1 MTLRVSSC
9 SASTSQSIEIGDEEL
24 GKVGSVLQAD
34 FELPLHFDDLSKKRV
49 SDTSPSSLMVSITPY
64 EDARDLIRSSVTESW
79 WDPDEDTFSV
89 MYSLVRQYE
98 KLTQDEK
105 RSLVATIIN
114 GLRAALAMANGELAC
129 SGKRY
134 LLNTAKA
141 VVLFASNVVR
151 IAEQV
156 EFAQTNKERRQLGWT
171 WAVEGRGDLLSELHS
186 IMECR
191 KITQAWGSNGADE
204 SFMNLFI
211 RCTLNVLENPTIAKD
226 KAVKELCLQILVGVV
241 REEQTHGSVVSALLR
256 LLVAHEHSAAVLSSL
271 LEMHYDE
278 KSESKFLD
286 LFVDTMVGM
295 EDREMGKDGT
305 AGKNLGSF
313 LAQTGNK
320 IPKFIS
326 SYMQKLVSM
335 FERESYQTR
344 NGMVESV
351 GHLIRHEYAEA
362 KAENVNAETKS
373 QRLEIISALFSA
385 IMIRTKDVN
394 AFARSRVL
402 QVLCGLVEDE
412 CVQAVHFVEITK
424 LGLLHMHDKAA
435 AVRKSSLVLLMR
447 MLEFNPFSPQ
457 LSGST
462 VKFISRMQGD
472 SAVEFAECMG
482 EACSSALLLI
492 RSSSI
497 TDVQSAIS
505 FLVTAIKFQVPG
517 TDGANR
523 QLLPLLLSH
532 EVSVRECA
540 LKAFEAMLHSSE
552 ADERLRAMK
561 TAQLLLQLTRGAT
574 VGQLT
579 CVSELFSGARI
590 LDAAVFQVLLDIGSD
605 KVPSVPLESRRVAIE
620 LVSIAVQV
628 GSPLVRAR
636 DVPVSELLRYE
647 SDPTVCRN
655 LCSFA
660 AVVCADDKTATAIEE
675 LLLREVAETDALWI
689 PVADQAFRA
698 LMSCSPEPEKAAER
712 VLRRLSQR
720 FLATKKEADLLKAVF
735 SVGQISIQQLIRI
748 ESTRQVIRKQK
759 RETES
764 EAGTLYEQLGEGHAA
779 LEAELEHALEE
790 GEQEILEEGSLIRRF
805 IPILCRLCGDSFGN
819 ASLRTTAAISLA
831 KLMSTCETTCREHLR
846 LVFSLLK
853 SAVEPSVRR
862 NLIIAI
868 GDLTFRFPN
877 LLEPWTDAIFSTLED
892 TDASVRKN
900 AALTITHLILNDML
914 KVRGQIV
921 SVVVLLHDLDDR
933 ISELVRMFF
942 CELSKKSG
950 HVIYNIIP
958 DVLSGLFHRRKLDD
972 NDFRDVMKFLISFVK
987 DRERQAEGT
996 IERLC
1001 HRFRSVNNIEDA
1013 RRIACCLTNFNY
1025 SDRCFRKLSAMYRCY
1040 SEFLFDE
1047 EVNELFSTITTK
1059 AKRFPKQQLRM
1070 ELDEFQSK
1078 LDSAVDG
1085 TRNDLNAK
1093 LKDVSESLSRVA
1105 LQDVTSSVTNASSP
1119 HGNAA
1124 KQEKRS
1130 AKGLASA
1137 GRSRK
1142 RRTRLEGEFSE
1153 ESGAESQVPESDE
1166 DVDDEEPE
1174 HHVKLDD
1181 VPNEPLS
1188 ARPSVRTKRRGV
1200 GLRSAERS
1208 RRRRVVVSMDSD
1220 DSADDYDSEAS
1231 YGVE

>member
-1 MTLRVSSC
+1 
-9 SASTSQSIEIGDEEL
+9 
-24 GKVGSVLQAD
+24 
-34 FELPLHFDDLSKKRV
+34 
-49 SDTSPSSLMVSITPY
+49 
-64 EDARDLIRSSVTESW
+64 
-79 WDPDEDTFSV
+79 
-89 MYSLVRQYE
+89 
-98 KLTQDEK
+98 
-105 RSLVATIIN
+105 
-114 GLRAALAMANGELAC
+114 
-129 SGKRY
+129 
-134 LLNTAKA
+134 
-141 VVLFASNVVR
+141 
-151 IAEQV
+151 
-156 EFAQTNKERRQLGWT
+156 
-171 WAVEGRGDLLSELHS
+171 
-186 IMECR
+186 
-191 KITQAWGSNGADE
+191 
-204 SFMNLFI
+204 
-211 RCTLNVLENPTIAKD
+211 
-226 KAVKELCLQILVGVV
+226 
-241 REEQTHGSVVSALLR
+241 
-256 LLVAHEHSAAVLSSL
+256 
-271 LEMHYDE
+271 
-278 KSESKFLD
+278 
-286 LFVDTMVGM
+286 MVGM
-295 EDREMGKDGT
+295 EDKEMGKDGT
-305 AGKNLGSF
+305 AGKNVGSF
-313 LAQTGNK
+313 LAQAGNK
-320 IPKFIS
+320 TPKLIS
-326 SYMQKLVSM
+326 SNMQKLASM
-335 FERESYQTR
+335 FERESYQIR

-351 GHLIRHEYAEA
+351 GQLIRHEYAEV
-362 KAENVNAETKS
+362 KAENVNAESKS
-373 QRLEIISALFSA
+373 ERLEIISALFSA
-385 IMIRTKDVN
+385 IMIRTKDIN

-412 CVQAVHFVEITK
+412 CVQAAHFVEIAK
-424 LGLLHMHDKAA
+424 LGLLHIHDKAA

-462 VKFISRMQGD
+462 VKLISRMQGD
-472 SAVEFAECMG
+472 GATEFTKCME
-482 EACSSALLLI
+482 EACSSALLLV

-497 TDVQSAIS
+497 TDVQSAIG
-505 FLVTAIKFQVPG
+505 FLVTAVKFQVPG

-523 QLLPLLLSH
+523 HLLPLLLSH

-540 LKAFEAMLHSSE
+540 LKAFESILHS
-552 ADERLRAMK
+552 DETDEQIRAMK
-561 TAQLLLQLTRGAT
+561 NAQLLLQLTRGAT

-579 CVSELFSGARI
+579 CVSELLSGERI
-590 LDAAVFQVLLDIGSD
+590 LDAAVFQVLLDISMD
-605 KVPSVPLESRRVAIE
+605 KVPSVPLESRRLAIE
-620 LVSIAVQV
+620 LVSIAAQV
-628 GSPLVRAR
+628 GSPFVRAR
-636 DVPVSELLRYE
+636 DVPVSELLRGE
-647 SDPTVCRN
+647 SDPQICRN
-655 LCSFA
+655 VCSFA
-660 AVVCADDKTATAIEE
+660 AVVCNDDKTARAIEE
-675 LLLREVAETDALWI
+675 LLLREVAAIDALWI

-698 LMSCSPEPEKAAER
+698 LMSCSPEPEKATER

-720 FLATKKEADLLKAVF
+720 FLATKKESDLLKAVF
-735 SVGQISIQQLIRI
+735 SVGQMSIQQLIRI

-759 RETES
+759 RGTES

-790 GEQEILEEGSLIRRF
+790 GEKEILEEGSLIRRF

-819 ASLRTTAAISLA
+819 ASLRTTAALSLA

-877 LLEPWTDAIFSTLED
+877 LLEPWTDAIFSSLED

-921 SVVVLLHDLDDR
+921 SVVVLLHDMDDR

-958 DVLSGLFHRRKLDD
+958 DVLSGLFHRRQLDD
-972 NDFRDVMKFLISFVK
+972 NDFRVVMKFLISFVK

-996 IERLC
+996 IEKLC

-1013 RRIACCLTNFNY
+1013 RKVAYCLTNFNY

-1047 EVNELFSTITTK
+1047 EVNELFSAITAK
-1059 AKRFPKQQLRM
+1059 AKKFSKQELRM
-1070 ELDEFQSK
+1070 EMDEFQSK
-1078 LDSAVDG
+1078 LDSAVEG
-1085 TRNDLNAK
+1085 TRKDLNAK
-1093 LKDVSESLSRVA
+1093 LNDVSESLSRVA
-1105 LQDVTSSVTNASSP
+1105 LKDVTSSVNNASSP
-1119 HGNAA
+1119 RVNPA
-1124 KQEKRS
+1124 KPEKRS

-1137 GRSRK
+1137 GRSRR
-1142 RRTRLEGEFSE
+1142 RRTRLEGEVSE
-1153 ESGAESQVPESDE
+1153 ESGAESHVPESDE
-1166 DVDDEEPE
+1166 DADDEEPE

-1188 ARPSVRTKRRGV
+1188 ARPSARTKRRGV

-1208 RRRRVVVSMDSD
+1208 RRRRVVVCMDSD